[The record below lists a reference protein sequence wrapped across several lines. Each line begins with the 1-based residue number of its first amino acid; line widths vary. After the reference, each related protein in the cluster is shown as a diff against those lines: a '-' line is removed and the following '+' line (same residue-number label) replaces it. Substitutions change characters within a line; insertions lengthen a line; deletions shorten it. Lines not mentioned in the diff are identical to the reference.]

1 VGKDADTQAILKTL
15 AARVTVRKFEV
26 KQRSMNEIF
35 LEVCRK

>member
-1 VGKDADTQAILKTL
+1 VEKDTDTQEILKTL
-15 AARVTVRKFEV
+15 AASVTIRKFEV